1 MAGMGN
7 VSLPVGPYSGLTR
20 ISSGNGGVMEF
31 SRFHPESLYSLYCL
45 PAFMVAPEAARAVQ
59 KRSLIPGFF
68 TNSGA
73 ILGYRTRL
81 TGVAGA

>member
-1 MAGMGN
+1 MGN
-7 VSLPVGPYSGLTR
+7 VSLPVGPYSRLTQ

-45 PAFMVAPEAARAVQ
+45 PASVVALEAARAVQ
-59 KRSLIPGFF
+59 KLSLIPGFF
-68 TNSGA
+68 TNSRA
-73 ILGYRTRL
+73 ISGYSARL